1 MRSILSSV
9 LIALAVVEVA
19 VTVQPLGGFMAIA
32 KRQAVCVGPVICEQT
47 ATTCTSC
54 EAGFYCS
61 GGGCCEDGQIC
72 SGFKPCVDAGTP
84 VRDAEETQ
92 VCPTDAPICTAS
104 DLIPVCS
111 GSLEDWA
118 TISAG
123 LGGAQT
129 TDIDTPTFTTP
140 SFTVPE
146 TSTDFESEFTSTS
159 EFEVESTT
167 IFEETTTPAP
177 TSEVETTAAPESTD
191 AMETTSSGMGGSTTT
206 SAPSES
212 STPNSGV
219 KVQLGFGLVAGLV
232 LTTSLLL

>member
-1 MRSILSSV
+1 MRSTLSSV
-9 LIALAVVEVA
+9 LLALAAVEIAVA
-19 VTVQPLGGFMAIA
+19 VQPIGGFMAIA
-32 KRQAVCVGPVICEQT
+32 KRQAVCVGAVICEQT
-47 ATTCTSC
+47 ATSCISC
-54 EAGFYCS
+54 ETGFYCS

-140 SFTVPE
+140 SFTPSE
-146 TSTDFESEFTSTS
+146 TSTDFESEFTTTS
-159 EFEVESTT
+159 EFEVESSTS
-167 IFEETTTPAP
+167 FEESTTPAP
-177 TSEVETTAAPESTD
+177 TSPFETTAAPGSTD
-191 AMETTSSGMGGSTTT
+191 AAETSSSVRTTSTTSS
-206 SAPSES
+206 PS
-212 STPNSGV
+212 STPNSSA
-219 KVQLGFGLVAGLV
+219 KTQLSLGLVAGLM
-232 LTTSLLL
+232 LATSLLL

>member
-1 MRSILSSV
+1 MRSTFSSI
-9 LIALAVVEVA
+9 LIALAAVEVA
-19 VTVQPLGGFMAIA
+19 VAVQPLGGFMALV
-32 KRQAVCVGPVICEQT
+32 KRQADCVGPVICEQS
-47 ATTCTSC
+47 AAGCVSC

-61 GGGCCEDGQIC
+61 GGGCCPDGQIC

-118 TISAG
+118 TISGG

-140 SFTVPE
+140 SFTAP
-146 TSTDFESEFTSTS
+146 STTTDSEPEFTSTTS
-159 EFEVESTT
+159 EFEAS
-167 IFEETTTPAP
+167 TTPAP
-177 TSEVETTAAPESTD
+177 TFEVETSTEAPESTE
-191 AMETTSSGMGGSTTT
+191 AAETTSSSRRSMASTTG
-206 SAPSES
+206 SAPSGS
-212 STPNSGV
+212 STPNSGLKMQV
-219 KVQLGFGLVAGLV
+219 SLGLVAGLV
-232 LTTSLLL
+232 VATSLLL